1 MFKNSVFYA
10 ENESGPSSCNFHTRE
25 TSCINLMT
33 TWKHGQNSPSPP
45 FVQYKKLPKFLNRI
59 VKGLLERH
67 EHIALICGLRTDYLH
82 FSLCP

>member
-1 MFKNSVFYA
+1 
-10 ENESGPSSCNFHTRE
+10 
-25 TSCINLMT
+25 MT

-59 VKGLLERH
+59 VKGLLKRH

-82 FSLCP
+82 FPLFP